1 MNGRSGKFY
10 STPCF
15 FNSSRMILAA
25 SAGLILIRDPDSAI
39 APSSVPSGV
48 DNHRQMG
55 YRSRFRSL
63 GSSVGIDATLEYAIL
78 ARDSAG
84 NSATEEGAFVV
95 MVPFRSEE
103 HTSEL

>member
-25 SAGLILIRDPDSAI
+25 SAGLILVRDPDSAI
-39 APSSVPSGV
+39 APSSGPSRFEI
-48 DNHRQMG
+48 HRQVL
-55 YRSRFRSL
+55 YPSRFRSL

-78 ARDSAG
+78 SRDSAG

-95 MVPFRSEE
+95 MVPF
-103 HTSEL
+103 